1 MTDNETFIVQSDSPD
16 RLYVKTYHDFLDSTI
31 INGKEKLIFI
41 LLKRYLN
48 FKDDESGI
56 EGTVYPTLETLSKQA
71 GMTKKTV
78 IGILKKLESKGLI
91 VVKQQ
96 GLNKP
101 NIYTLY
107 DYSEIWKA
115 GSSAEIEDIKKNR
128 LVNLREV
135 PTDVLLNELKRRNKT
150 KELETEPTKA
160 QNQALK
166 YNNDM
171 LNTTIIP
178 SESQAEESWI
188 KECIEEERWSEED
201 IKQHYEYDILISR
214 HQDIEDIDGY
224 IELLYDLLNEKG
236 EYITISGDKKPVKK
250 VWEKLEKLNYEHI
263 LYCIEQMS
271 KQTTRINN
279 AKEYKKKLLYEAYYQ
294 MHDDIKNQVQHD
306 MANWE
311 PQTE

>member
-56 EGTVYPTLETLSKQA
+56 EGTVYPTLDILSKQS

-91 VVKQQ
+91 FVKQQ

-115 GSSAEIEDIKKNR
+115 GSSTEIENLKKNNFID
-128 LVNLREV
+128 LSEV
-135 PTDVLLNELKRRNKT
+135 STEVLLEEIKRRNKT
-150 KELETEPTKA
+150 KELESEPAKA
-160 QNQALK
+160 QKQALELNQVNTIINSNK
-166 YNNDM
+166 SQELERYSMQEIKEHFDYKTMINDRADEKESIDSVINIIYDV
-171 LNTTIIP
+171 LNTRKTTVRING
-178 SESQAEESWI
+178 EE
-188 KECIEEERWSEED
+188 
-201 IKQHYEYDILISR
+201 
-214 HQDIEDIDGY
+214 
-224 IELLYDLLNEKG
+224 
-236 EYITISGDKKPVKK
+236 KPAMSVQSKIM
-250 VWEKLEKLNYEHI
+250 KLNYSEI
-263 LYCIEQMS
+263 MYCIDKFNE
-271 KQTTRINN
+271 KTERIKNTTAYMLTLLYN
-279 AKEYKKKLLYEAYYQ
+279 AKER
-294 MHDDIKNQVQHD
+294 MHFDISNQVSHD
-306 MANWE
+306 MHK
-311 PQTE
+311 

>member
-31 INGKEKLIFI
+31 INAKEKLIFI

-107 DYSEIWKA
+107 DYPEIWKA

-178 SESQAEESWI
+178 SESQVEESWI
-188 KECIEEERWSEED
+188 KECIEERWSVED

-271 KQTTRINN
+271 KQTTRIYNT
-279 AKEYKKKLLYEAYYQ
+279 KEYKKKLLYEAYSQ
-294 MHDDIKNQVQHD
+294 MHDDKKNQVQHD
-306 MANWE
+306 MYNWE
-311 PQTE
+311 PPT